1 MSIIIEILKSLYS
14 EYKHPRNR
22 LRFFILII
30 LVISII
36 AYAKFI
42 AFDIVFMFSILLIV
56 VYIFIAYKSTE
67 NVILFSKYKLNKL
80 EKIINQGKALENPGL
95 FNKKPWYLI
104 DAKEQLEYYKLK
116 SDFHNQRREQL
127 KAYNCYLN
135 IKKLN
140 LTKTELDENKLNR
153 ALLLIKMGA
162 YNKSDLILKE
172 IEERLDQLELK
183 NRAFYYNLKAFV
195 TEKKD
200 MNFTKVVS
208 LLQKSKDL
216 ISDLDGEYPLKAQVF
231 NNFGRIRRLQNNITD
246 ARYYYKRAKEYTVR
260 TKEASLI
267 AVIFD
272 NLISIYSLNGEYEL
286 LEKTKNEYM
295 DLLEESLFTKEEKLN
310 LQLSIARDN
319 LYSNDYKSFIIE
331 SYFKFKKD
339 LSRKEKLIFNVNALR
354 LMSNSFI
361 NAQVVAEEIANNIN
375 KYFKLS
381 MPDKFQILNEVEI
394 FMRNK
399 NNLKRF
405 FDSNKIKI
413 DFQLVKV
420 IKMKEKV
427 EKYMKNDA
435 LKDIQDYLDSL
446 EEYQVNKRFVF
457 LQFKLEVITKYS
469 EPYNFNRVYKLFLE
483 LINICEINGLKERK
497 IDTELNL
504 VDEMLGLIG
513 KIKDDKFDLKKMI
526 RMHLNNIDQILSR
539 IEIIPYLESY
549 YIRTSYYYLS
559 QDEIEKAEKYYNIIK
574 RLSINPR
581 NYSNWIKKQLKVIQ
595 NYFS

>member
-67 NVILFSKYKLNKL
+67 NVILFSKYKLNML

-162 YNKSDLILKE
+162 YKKSDLILKE

>member
-42 AFDIVFMFSILLIV
+42 AFDIVFMFSILLTA
-56 VYIFIAYKSTE
+56 VYVFIAYKSTE
-67 NVILFSKYKLNKL
+67 NAILFSKYKLNKL

-162 YNKSDLILKE
+162 YKKSDLILKE

-216 ISDLDGEYPLKAQVF
+216 ITDLDGEYPLKAQVF

>member
-80 EKIINQGKALENPGL
+80 EKIINQGKALENLGL
-95 FNKKPWYLI
+95 FNKKSWYLI

-162 YNKSDLILKE
+162 YKKSDLILKE

-413 DFQLVKV
+413 DFQLVKI

-497 IDTELNL
+497 IETELNL

-513 KIKDDKFDLKKMI
+513 KIKNDKFDLKKMI

-574 RLSINPR
+574 KLSINPR